1 MITHTSARTRSALLG
16 LAIVC
21 SALATGLAA
30 TGPTTPKAPAGFL
43 TRQGSRLMLDGKE
56 FRAVSFNKYDL
67 FEQSALRELD
77 QPGKSEFG
85 FAEEALKELHDHG
98 FTIIRTNVSPYWSGT
113 WKQLWLDDDPQ
124 KQIEKRRRYFEQFD
138 AVLDLCDRYQIRII
152 GSLCWFV
159 ANLGDLGH
167 HSIREGIANPASP
180 GRKVVEEYIREVVTR
195 YKDRPTIAMWELG
208 NEWNLGADIQL
219 ADGPVDKGGLPLTTQ
234 PVIRD
239 RTNNFTSDDLAACT
253 RQMAQMIRSIDA
265 HHLITTGH
273 SSPRPCAMHL
283 LLGVRANK
291 GGAETWVNDTP
302 EQIEQILRLLHPDP
316 IDVISI
322 HFYNDAVSAFGKSKT
337 DPSNIAVYQKMAEK
351 IGKPLLIGEIGPYEG
366 MNRRFTDPAVIEMV
380 RGQLQQVV
388 EAKVPVTLYWT
399 FNDDRARNVP
409 DAEFQLAYGKTDEVL
424 KQIEQ
429 ANRILSATDK
439 P

>member
-1 MITHTSARTRSALLG
+1 MSTLTSARTGSALLG

-21 SALATGLAA
+21 SALASGLAA
-30 TGPTTPKAPAGFL
+30 TTPATPKAPAGFL
-43 TRQGSRLMLDGKE
+43 TRQGSRLILDGKE

-67 FEQSALRELD
+67 FEQSALRELVE
-77 QPGKSEFG
+77 PGKSEFG
-85 FAEEALKELHDHG
+85 FTEQALKELHDHG
-98 FTIIRTNVSPYWSGT
+98 FTILRTNVSPYWSGT
-113 WKQLWLDDDPQ
+113 WKQLWLDDEPQ

-138 AVLDLCDRYQIRII
+138 AVLDLCDRHQIRII
-152 GSLCWFV
+152 ASLCWFV

-167 HSIREGIANPASP
+167 HSLREGIANPASP
-180 GRKVVEEYIREVVTR
+180 GRKIVEEYMREVVTR

-219 ADGPVDKGGLPLTTQ
+219 ADGPIDKGGVSLATQ

-253 RQMAQMIRSIDA
+253 RQMAGMIRSIDA

-283 LLGVRANK
+283 LLAARANK
-291 GGAETWVNDTP
+291 GGKDGWVNDTP

-316 IDVISI
+316 INVISI

-337 DPSNIAVYQKMAEK
+337 DPSNIAIYQKMAEK
-351 IGKPLLIGEIGPYEG
+351 IGKPLLVGEIGPYEG

-388 EAKVPVTLYWT
+388 QTKIPIMLYWT
-399 FNDDRARNVP
+399 FNDDRSRHMA
-409 DAEFQLAYGKTDEVL
+409 DAEFQLMYGKTDEVL
-424 KQIEQ
+424 QQIEQ
-429 ANRILSATDK
+429 ANRMVAAAEK